1 MDILDIFSWLPAK
14 EMSLEEI
21 EQMTRLLYE
30 GNQGNDKY
38 RLEMHLPV
46 EADNNI
52 VEVTGELLGEGKK
65 VCYLLRKGI
74 VIAAIG
80 YKW

>member
-14 EMSLEEI
+14 EMSLEDI

-38 RLEMHLPV
+38 RLEMQLPA

-52 VEVTGELLGEGKK
+52 VEVTGEH
-65 VCYLLRKGI
+65 
-74 VIAAIG
+74 
-80 YKW
+80 

>member
-1 MDILDIFSWLPAK
+1 MDILDIFSWFPAK

-38 RLEMHLPV
+38 GLEMHLPA

-52 VEVTGELLGEGKK
+52 VEVTGELLGESKK
-65 VCYLLRKGI
+65 VCYLLREGI

>member
-30 GNQGNDKY
+30 GAQGNDKY
-38 RLEMHLPV
+38 RLEMQLPT
-46 EADNNI
+46 EEDNNI
-52 VEVTGELLGEGKK
+52 VEVTEELLGEGKK
-65 VCYLLRKGI
+65 VCYLLSEDI

-80 YKW
+80 YKL